1 MLQEEQQV
9 LDLVE
14 AQKVDYIESRRLE
27 LGLTVK

>member
-14 AQKVDYIESRRLE
+14 AQKVDYFESGRLE
-27 LGLTVK
+27 LGLTIK